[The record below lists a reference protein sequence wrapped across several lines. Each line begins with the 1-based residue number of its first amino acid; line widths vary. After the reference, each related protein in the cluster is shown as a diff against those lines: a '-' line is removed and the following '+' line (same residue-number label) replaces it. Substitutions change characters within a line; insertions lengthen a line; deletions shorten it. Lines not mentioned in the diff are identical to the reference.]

1 MTEQERQGPGT
12 GDTTIT
18 LRVARPSDLAAV
30 DALLARSYPAL
41 VKADYPPSV
50 VVTAFPIMSR
60 ANPALL
66 ASGTY
71 HVAEGPEGDIL
82 GAGGWTRTG
91 PQGGRRPGLAHV
103 RHVATHRDWT
113 RRGIGS
119 ALMGQVASQARAAEM
134 RILDCMSTRTAVPF
148 YASLGFQ
155 VVGPAEISL
164 RPGITFPA
172 IRMIRRL

>member
-1 MTEQERQGPGT
+1 MDG
-12 GDTTIT
+12 TTIT
-18 LRVARPSDLAAV
+18 IRLSRPSDFAAV
-30 DALLARSYPAL
+30 DALLSRSFPSL

-50 VVTAFPIMSR
+50 VVTALPILSR

-71 HVAEGPEGDIL
+71 HVAEDADGAIL
-82 GAGGWTRTG
+82 GVGGWTRAG
-91 PQGGRRPGLAHV
+91 PRGGRRPGVGHV
-103 RHVATHRDWT
+103 RHFATHRDWT

-119 ALMGQVASQARAAEM
+119 SVMDRAIEQARGAGI
-134 RILDCMSTRTAVPF
+134 RVLDCMSTRTAVPF
-148 YASLGFQ
+148 YATFGFQ
-155 VVGPAEISL
+155 TVGPVEVSL